1 MSQSVRKRMKVQVL
15 VGEIVD
21 PTTAAP
27 DTAAPQD

>member
-27 DTAAPQD
+27 QD